1 MICSLRAVLMAASIV
16 GVVAGE
22 VTLAGNALTSG
33 SSYVGPA
40 GAVAR
45 PVQRKRAQRLN
56 DSPVPPTNKVPL
68 RSATP
73 WQPPPT
79 TSPFLNMFRPEAT
92 PIFNYYTLVRPQL
105 QQLEINNRQAAEIQQ
120 LQQMIYSGGGA
131 SARPRSAQG
140 ARFMNHGA
148 YFRGNR

>member
-1 MICSLRAVLMAASIV
+1 MIRSLRAVLMAAFVV
-16 GVVAGE
+16 GYIGGKAS
-22 VTLAGNALTSG
+22 LAGNALTSG

-40 GAVAR
+40 GTVSR
-45 PVQRKRAQRLN
+45 PITRKRAPRVNENLVAK
-56 DSPVPPTNKVPL
+56 PATRVPL
-68 RSATP
+68 RTAAP

-120 LQQMIYSGGGA
+120 LQQMINSGGGG
-131 SARPRSAQG
+131 RPRSAQG
-140 ARFMNHGA
+140 TRFMNHGG
-148 YFRGNR
+148 YFSGSR

>member
-1 MICSLRAVLMAASIV
+1 MIHTLRAVLIVVFVVGIIGSEAS
-16 GVVAGE
+16 
-22 VTLAGNALTSG
+22 LAGNALTSG

-40 GAVAR
+40 GTVSR
-45 PVQRKRAQRLN
+45 PMTRKRAPRVNENLVAK
-56 DSPVPPTNKVPL
+56 PAARAPL
-68 RSATP
+68 RTAAP

-120 LQQMIYSGGGA
+120 LQQLINSGGGGRA
-131 SARPRSAQG
+131 RSAHET
-140 ARFMNHGA
+140 RFMNHGT
-148 YFRGNR
+148 YFSGSR